1 MQPIAKPCAA
11 SCWLLAQVS
20 RDKIFFCNCE
30 NFLDFGKILGFQTI
44 FDFHE
49 SYLWIYESNQDLK
62 LFSCNCKW
70 CKYYRYLHCLQLH
83 KPVPLDKSL
92 LTQKWSWR
100 RVIISIIFRINIS
113 SWAMLT
119 YPSPNSTTVNWQ
131 QFKVDIE
138 LGEG

>member
-1 MQPIAKPCAA
+1 MCCILTT
-11 SCWLLAQVS
+11 CWLLAQVS
-20 RDKIFFCNCE
+20 RDKIFFCNCG

-49 SYLWIYESNQDLK
+49 SYLWIYELNQDLK
-62 LFSCNCKW
+62 LFSCKCNW
-70 CKYYRYLHCLQLH
+70 RKYCRYLHYLQLH

-92 LTQKWSWR
+92 LTQKWDWR

-113 SWAMLT
+113 IWAMLT

-131 QFKVDIE
+131 QFKVDVE
-138 LGEG
+138 LREG